1 MLPRLFAALPG
12 GQLFG
17 AAFFL
22 LLTMAALTSTIS
34 LLEVPVAHLIDVHRW
49 PRPQA
54 VLLVMAVV
62 FVVAIPSVLAN
73 GAVAFFGSL
82 PGVGMDFLTLMSTVW
97 NNFALPIGGLLIAVF
112 VGYAWRVEGALEEL
126 LADHAWFPGPRT
138 WGFLIRYVC
147 PLAILSIIVS
157 AVRAM
162 VG

>member
-1 MLPRLFAALPG
+1 M
-12 GQLFG
+12 G
-17 AAFFL
+17 AAFFV

-112 VGYAWRVEGALEEL
+112 VGYAWLGRG
-126 LADHAWFPGPRT
+126 GPRRAARGPRLVP
-138 WGFLIRYVC
+138 WSSHMGIPD
-147 PLAILSIIVS
+147 PLRVPPGHSFNHRLG
-157 AVRAM
+157 RARD
-162 VG
+162 GGLGHELGARR